1 MKRCPVPQN
10 KADVAI
16 AKSLLGYEGP
26 VSGKDYKKLIVWLK
40 NERWP
45 VFPFVATF
53 LASRGAEVGEAIEQ
67 VIKSKDGVW
76 KRNIVKHLMT
86 KWSVEDVQKFQYYLL
101 HFVSDCD
108 LFGPDLDAVELLL
121 VHQLVAPDWLA
132 QWLEFKKKNLIQKL
146 QTVESLLEQVNT
158 PNN

>member
-53 LASRGAEVGEAIEQ
+53 LASRGAEVGEAIEHEPLRQ
-67 VIKSKDGVW
+67 SGY
-76 KRNIVKHLMT
+76 KR
-86 KWSVEDVQKFQYYLL
+86 
-101 HFVSDCD
+101 
-108 LFGPDLDAVELLL
+108 G
-121 VHQLVAPDWLA
+121 
-132 QWLEFKKKNLIQKL
+132 
-146 QTVESLLEQVNT
+146 
-158 PNN
+158 NNAARHHSR